1 MDIFTQ
7 LFWIFFL
14 LFIVLSMYLLG
25 CSKKTN
31 IFYLQ
36 IVSGFGMF
44 ATSKIGRNF
53 LSLV

>member
-14 LFIVLSMYLLG
+14 LFIISSGYLL
-25 CSKKTN
+25 CCTKKSN

-36 IVSGFGMF
+36 IASGCGMF

-53 LSLV
+53 LGLV